1 MNARRASR
9 AYPVTLVLSVGVL
22 VLIGAM
28 AISMLVT
35 GDPAYPVKVFGLANA
50 NDRVGEAALIRPGT
64 GEMLPQTR
72 LQSLQLLPL
81 PAPIAAA
88 ISGGDVDGTA
98 SADSLYQAAARA
110 GTQQL
115 LDRARMAARAGDRA
129 LANRLYE
136 QLQGSSIPPRLLVR
150 ERASVLASFGDHVGA
165 LAVLR
170 RALPA
175 FPADAELHLLA
186 AHNAWWAER
195 PLVADSLVGRALALA
210 PTHPDALR
218 LRATIRSTT
227 QPPLAVAQRWAR
239 ESPGTRE
246 QLVLARALVREE
258 QYGSS
263 LAAYR
268 SVARDPALAT
278 DSLLLEAASAAAAAD
293 SLAALEHFTERYLV
307 AHPDDDEALLR
318 LARAYGWRGE
328 YDTALRHYARVRR
341 TDPAFRFEVAQALV
355 WSRREDEA
363 SRQLAQV
370 VADDPANA
378 EAWKLRG
385 DLAAWS
391 GRWDEAARMYAEAS
405 RVAPGTPG
413 LAEAI
418 ATAEAGREQARLAS
432 LPRLPGDDYGAS
444 IEAFGDNQGFR
455 WFVTR
460 ASRGFTAGALSLRAT
475 AGHNVMESGVAPMRS
490 RNPGLSGRLDAAWLR
505 NGRMR
510 LDATAGVETYAGIR
524 SFPVLGLGV
533 TVYDVFDMQVTA
545 DVRHGPAAYRVA
557 SLAALQARATS
568 TVLGLGASIARGRW
582 AAWTRAESEQIA
594 TMLGSARRTSAT
606 GSVQR
611 ALTSRVSATANV
623 VALAYDREAPV
634 VPGFGN
640 AFWAPRYYVEPSVG
654 LMYRAPL
661 GNGLSAG
668 VGATG
673 GYGFVEER
681 GDRRFDRRSV
691 PTAGLSADLTYRR
704 GRWDVMVEG
713 RTGGALSGGYRS
725 GMMRLQAS
733 YRFGQ

>member
-9 AYPVTLVLSVGVL
+9 TYPLTLIISVGAM

-35 GDPAYPVKVFGLANA
+35 GDPAYPVKVFGLANS
-50 NDRVGEAALIRPGT
+50 NDRVGEASLIRPNT
-64 GEMLPQTR
+64 AELLPQSR
-72 LQSLQLLPL
+72 LQALQLLSL

-88 ISGGDVDGTA
+88 ISGGDVDG
-98 SADSLYQAAARA
+98 SATGDSLYQAAARTGA
-110 GTQQL
+110 QEL
-115 LDRARMAARAGDRA
+115 LDRARTAARAGDRA
-129 LANRLYE
+129 LARRLYD
-136 QLQGSSIPPRLLVR
+136 QLERSSIPPRLLVK

-175 FPADAELHLLA
+175 FPKDAELHLLA

-195 PLVADSLVGRALALA
+195 PLAADSLVGLALALA
-210 PTHPDALR
+210 PGNVDALR

-227 QPPLAVAQRWAR
+227 QPSLPVAERWAR

-246 QLVLARALVREE
+246 QLVLARALVGEE
-258 QYGSS
+258 QYGRS
-263 LAAYR
+263 LGAYR
-268 SVARDPALAT
+268 RVARDPALAT
-278 DSLLLEAASAAAAAD
+278 DSLLLEAASAAAASD
-293 SLAALEHFTERYLV
+293 SLAALEYFTERYLV

-355 WSRREDEA
+355 WSRREAEA

-370 VADDPANA
+370 VADDPSNA

-385 DLAAWS
+385 DLAAW
-391 GRWDEAARMYAEAS
+391 GGQWDEAARLYAEAARIS
-405 RVAPGTPG
+405 PATPG

-432 LPRLPGDDYGAS
+432 LPQLPGDDYAAS

-475 AGHNVMESGVAPMRS
+475 AGHNVMESGVASMRS

-505 NGRMR
+505 NRSMR
-510 LDATAGVETYAGIR
+510 FDATAGVETYAGIR

-533 TVYDVFDMQVTA
+533 TVYDLFDMQVTA

-568 TVLGLGASIARGRW
+568 TALGLGASIARGRW

-594 TMLGSARRTSAT
+594 TMLGGARRTSAT
-606 GSVQR
+606 GTVQR
-611 ALTSRVSATANV
+611 AITPRLSATANIL
-623 VALAYDREAPV
+623 ALAYDREAPV
-634 VPGFGN
+634 VPMFGN
-640 AFWAPRYYVEPSVG
+640 AFWSPRYYVEPSAG
-654 LMYRAPL
+654 IMYRAPL
-661 GNGLSAG
+661 GNGLTAG
-668 VGATG
+668 LGVTG

-691 PTAGLSADLTYRR
+691 PTAGLSGDVTYRR

-713 RTGGALSGGYRS
+713 RSGGALSGGYRS
-725 GMMRLQAS
+725 GMMRVQAS
-733 YRFGQ
+733 YRFGK